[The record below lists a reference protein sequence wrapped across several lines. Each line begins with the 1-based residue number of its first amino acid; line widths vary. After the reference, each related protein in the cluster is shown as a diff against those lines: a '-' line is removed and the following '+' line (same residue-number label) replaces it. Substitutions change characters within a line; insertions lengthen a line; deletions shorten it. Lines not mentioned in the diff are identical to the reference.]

1 MKEPTSTK
9 TADMQPAVLLGI
21 SPHGNSSSIPEMNGY
36 FKENPW
42 MAASKYTITIKVRI
56 LFAKFTFIFTG
67 NNIVI
72 TFKIQ

>member
-1 MKEPTSTK
+1 
-9 TADMQPAVLLGI
+9 
-21 SPHGNSSSIPEMNGY
+21 
-36 FKENPW
+36 

-56 LFAKFTFIFTG
+56 LFTKFTFIFTG